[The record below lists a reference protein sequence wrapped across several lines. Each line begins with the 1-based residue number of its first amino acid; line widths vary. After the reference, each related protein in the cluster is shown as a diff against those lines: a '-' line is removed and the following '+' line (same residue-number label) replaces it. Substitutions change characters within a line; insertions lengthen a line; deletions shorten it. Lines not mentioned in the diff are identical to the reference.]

1 MSGFLF
7 GMGVPGLSSVV
18 AFSARR
24 AQCAAAALMAV
35 IACADVAVAAQAAK
49 PEPTPAAIAARKA
62 DAARYAAC
70 MQKVETNPKEA
81 FDLGDSWAAMG
92 GGEPAKHCAAAAL
105 LKLGLAADAAERLEA
120 LAKASAQDDDIRAH
134 MLDQAGQAWAEAK
147 NWERANAAQ
156 SEALALA
163 PKAVDLWISRARTRA
178 QALNYGLAVDDLNQ
192 ALKLAPKNVEAL
204 VLRGSAYR
212 FLDAQDLA
220 LADLDAAVKLD
231 PTNPSARLERGILH
245 RLMKQPQ
252 LARED
257 WREALLNAPD
267 DAPIVED
274 IRRNIELLE
283 LPEPGAK

>member
-7 GMGVPGLSSVV
+7 GKGVRSVV
-18 AFSARR
+18 AFSAPR
-24 AQCAAAALMAV
+24 AQCAAAALAAM
-35 IACADVAVAAQAAK
+35 IACGDVAGAAQAPK
-49 PEPTPAAIAARKA
+49 PEPTPAATAARKA
-62 DAARYAAC
+62 DAARYADC
-70 MQKVETNPKEA
+70 MQKVETSPKEA
-81 FDLGDSWAAMG
+81 FDLADAWAAMG
-92 GGEPAKHCAAAAL
+92 GGEPAKHCSAAAL
-105 LKLGLAADAAERLEA
+105 LKLGLATDAAERLEA
-120 LAKASAQDDDIRAH
+120 LAKASAQEDDIRAH

-147 NWERANAAQ
+147 NWDRANAAQ
-156 SEALALA
+156 SAALALA
-163 PKAVDLWISRARTRA
+163 PKSVDLWVSRARTRA

-192 ALKLAPKNVEAL
+192 ALKRDPKNVEAL

-245 RLMKQPQ
+245 RLMKHPA

-267 DAPIVED
+267 DAPIIED

-283 LPEPGAK
+283 LPDPAAK